1 MKKRRRV
8 ARKLQIYSQGGL
20 KAAQRMVI
28 RKNPSLTNYCSLMTV
43 GNKVEIQSFF
53 GLVFLNCHFVR

>member
-28 RKNPSLTNYCSLMTV
+28 RKNPSLTNYCSLMCEET
-43 GNKVEIQSFF
+43 KWKFKAF
-53 GLVFLNCHFVR
+53 LV